1 MRWLSDSALDHLRQV
16 TDEPDLSATPYVLQQ
31 RVARGGMGTV
41 YRVHDTRLARDVA
54 LKVLSIPDLDGRA
67 AARMLRESRVLAHL
81 EHPGIVPIHDV
92 GTLPDGR
99 PYYVMKLVRGRR
111 LDAFLGAETPRVER
125 LRIFQRLCEA
135 VAFAHDRGVVH
146 RDLKPE
152 NIMVGAF
159 GEVLVMDWGVAKLL
173 PEPALANGG
182 ENAPTAL
189 TDAGDAVDTVDTVE
203 AVDTVDTVDAVDTR
217 HGTVLGTPGFMAPEQ
232 ARGEVTTI
240 GPPTDVYALGA
251 ILLTLLDGGA
261 PIPRPLKAVCT
272 KALSPEPAGR
282 YPGAGALAEE
292 VSRYLARLPVNAHRE
307 TLWERAKR
315 LALKYRVPI
324 LILLAYLVMRVLLF
338 FLIQR

>member
-16 TDEPDLSATPYVLQQ
+16 ADEPDLSATPYVLAQ
-31 RVARGGMGTV
+31 RIARGGMGTV
-41 YRVHDTRLARDVA
+41 YRAHDTRLDRDVA

-67 AARMLRESRVLAHL
+67 AARMLRESRILARL
-81 EHPGIVPIHDV
+81 EHPGIVPVHDV

-111 LDAFLGAETPRVER
+111 LDTFLGEGTPRVER

-159 GEVLVMDWGVAKLL
+159 GEVLVMDWGVAKVLQ
-173 PEPALANGG
+173 EPVLADGG
-182 ENAPTAL
+182 EAVPTAL
-189 TDAGDAVDTVDTVE
+189 PDSVDSVDS
-203 AVDTVDTVDAVDTR
+203 VDPVDSVDTR
-217 HGTVLGTPGFMAPEQ
+217 HGTVLGTPGYMAPEQ
-232 ARGEVTTI
+232 ARGEVATI

-272 KALSPEPAGR
+272 KALSTEPCGR

-292 VSRYLARLPVNAHRE
+292 VSRYLARLPVTAHRE